1 MHFIGENWE
10 MIKQTI
16 HTEYDLTNI
25 SYNTWIEPL
34 QFYDVKDDTVYIQIP
49 TGQAHALNYISN
61 KYSNYFKVTISEM
74 MDHDYDISF
83 ILEKEKAAD
92 TDTDLKSPSS
102 NINNINY
109 EQANLNP
116 KYKFDTFIVGNN
128 NKFAHSACLA
138 VAESPGNAYN
148 PLFIYGGAGLGKTHL
163 SLAIANQVLRRGYS
177 VLYDS
182 VINFLRQ
189 VEREHFG
196 RASGDD
202 DTLELLL
209 SCDLLILDDLGTEFH
224 SQFYQSTI
232 YNIINTRMN
241 RNRPTIISTNL
252 NYDEISHQYDER
264 ITSRIYTNYNCYQF
278 VGQDVRVLKRQ
289 QQLQHG
295 NG

>member
-1 MHFIGENWE
+1 

-116 KYKFDTFIVGNN
+116 KYKF
-128 NKFAHSACLA
+128 
-138 VAESPGNAYN
+138 E
-148 PLFIYGGAGLGKTHL
+148 HL
-163 SLAIANQVLRRGYS
+163 HC
-177 VLYDS
+177 
-182 VINFLRQ
+182 RQ
-189 VEREHFG
+189 
-196 RASGDD
+196 
-202 DTLELLL
+202 
-209 SCDLLILDDLGTEFH
+209 
-224 SQFYQSTI
+224 
-232 YNIINTRMN
+232 
-241 RNRPTIISTNL
+241 
-252 NYDEISHQYDER
+252 
-264 ITSRIYTNYNCYQF
+264 
-278 VGQDVRVLKRQ
+278 
-289 QQLQHG
+289 
-295 NG
+295 

>member
-1 MHFIGENWE
+1 
-10 MIKQTI
+10 MILPTFPI
-16 HTEYDLTNI
+16 I
-25 SYNTWIEPL
+25 PGFEPL

-163 SLAIANQVLRRGYS
+163 MHSIGHFILEQKSGIQKFFMLLRES
-177 VLYDS
+177 FTNE
-182 VINFLRQ
+182 VIESIR
-189 VEREHFG
+189 
-196 RASGDD
+196 SGNATAMNKVPRKIPDCRRSDD
-202 DTLELLL
+202 
-209 SCDLLILDDLGTEFH
+209 
-224 SQFYQSTI
+224 
-232 YNIINTRMN
+232 
-241 RNRPTIISTNL
+241 
-252 NYDEISHQYDER
+252 
-264 ITSRIYTNYNCYQF
+264 
-278 VGQDVRVLKRQ
+278 
-289 QQLQHG
+289 
-295 NG
+295 